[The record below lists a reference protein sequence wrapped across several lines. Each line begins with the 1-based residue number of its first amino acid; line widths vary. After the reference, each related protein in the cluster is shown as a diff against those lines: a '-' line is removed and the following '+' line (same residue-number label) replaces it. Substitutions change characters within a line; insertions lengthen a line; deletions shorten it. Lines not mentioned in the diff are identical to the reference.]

1 MAYLSYTYCLFC
13 FLSPEWYHSQGPN
26 SAVIKVEIIRDLFL
40 ISQLYCDPIMYH
52 RVALCACC
60 ADCPL
65 HCINASLSCHSRK
78 QSVVN
83 FTSKP
88 HSPCDKGIVWC
99 YHVYL
104 YMYKIMSL
112 INAQMWKKTYIYSAF
127 YKKSLSKFFEGKIL
141 MIFSLT
147 ICVIKSQRNYIFP
160 VIQSNMRSNLYVRL
174 LYQQMKH

>member
-1 MAYLSYTYCLFC
+1 
-13 FLSPEWYHSQGPN
+13 
-26 SAVIKVEIIRDLFL
+26 
-40 ISQLYCDPIMYH
+40 MYH

-65 HCINASLSCHSRK
+65 HCINASLSCHSQTK
-78 QSVVN
+78 CCELYFQTT
-83 FTSKP
+83 F
-88 HSPCDKGIVWC
+88 SPWQGHCIRC

-112 INAQMWKKTYIYSAF
+112 INAQIWKRTYIYSAF
-127 YKKSLSKFFEGKIL
+127 YKKSLSKFFEGKIF